1 MSDPESA
8 GQIDQKDRE
17 LKPLALVVCG
27 ALMKEVQQVVVAH
40 GWSVDFHGVP
50 ARHHTQPRRIIEAVE
65 SMLDRLE
72 GHYER
77 VVVVYGDCG
86 TAGALDQLLESR
98 GVSRIPGPHCY
109 EMYAGASFSSLTR
122 DCAGTYFITD
132 YLVRHW
138 ETTILADSDPKWRD
152 SYTQTMFAGFERL
165 VYLQQEPD
173 EVLESK
179 AKQIADSVG
188 LPLEI
193 QPTGLGA
200 LEERLVA
207 VVEAGEEA

>member
-1 MSDPESA
+1 
-8 GQIDQKDRE
+8 
-17 LKPLALVVCG
+17 
-27 ALMKEVQQVVVAH
+27 
-40 GWSVDFHGVP
+40 
-50 ARHHTQPRRIIEAVE
+50 
-65 SMLDRLE
+65 
-72 GHYER
+72 
-77 VVVVYGDCG
+77 
-86 TAGALDQLLESR
+86 
-98 GVSRIPGPHCY
+98 
-109 EMYAGASFSSLTR
+109 
-122 DCAGTYFITD
+122 
-132 YLVRHW
+132 
-138 ETTILADSDPKWRD
+138 
-152 SYTQTMFAGFERL
+152 MFAGFERL